1 MKENWLSVVGT
12 MFGGS
17 TSSAALVKANR
28 LFEVLSIDN
37 PGTLPGEEG
46 LWYINIS
53 QNIKMPAHD
62 IFAQSIHATVGKI
75 DNYDSLF
82 NALNARFDNVI
93 DILYQI
99 IQEPTVPAAPP
110 SS

>member
-1 MKENWLSVVGT
+1 
-12 MFGGS
+12 
-17 TSSAALVKANR
+17 
-28 LFEVLSIDN
+28 
-37 PGTLPGEEG
+37 
-46 LWYINIS
+46 
-53 QNIKMPAHD
+53 MPAHD

-99 IQEPTVPAAPP
+99 IQEPAVHAAPP